1 MKAVAAALCAN
12 SQSHCLQCDGLR
24 GSLLWFRRLLRKECM
39 YSLSTSIHYAI
50 TCGTRFERWCAR
62 LLTFR
67 LVSNEMGNGK
77 GQVITCFRRKSF
89 STYEETCTYD
99 LKILH
104 TAGSA
109 GLLRNSCKMLHFS
122 DLHAKWELWTRGIS
136 NWFIRCTQLVE
147 T

>member
-1 MKAVAAALCAN
+1 
-12 SQSHCLQCDGLR
+12 
-24 GSLLWFRRLLRKECM
+24 M

-67 LVSNEMGNGK
+67 LVFNEKGNGK

-89 STYEETCTYD
+89 STYEETCTFD
-99 LKILH
+99 RKILH
-104 TAGSA
+104 TTGSA
-109 GLLRNSCKMLHFS
+109 GLFHKCCKTLHFS
-122 DLHAKWELWTRGIS
+122 DLHENRVLGSGDKS
-136 NWFIRCTQLVE
+136 NWFVRCTQLVE